1 MDTRT
6 IKAKNNEAG
15 TFGATISAAEVGSAT
30 VTPVPAYA
38 PGVIVARPG
47 TEFEEHIYYQAK
59 DAGAGTISGLVRDYT
74 NLNGGTGR
82 EHINGSAW
90 ETLQSVTYLNNIV
103 DALQEGYLQEMQDS
117 LYVSATTFTVETDRT
132 SIYNAGR
139 LVRFNQDNTKIGIVS
154 SSSYSSGT
162 GLTTVITTGV
172 TVPNPITHTEYG
184 IQPKNASY
192 LSPTSEASAVNQLEV
207 VKSATGN
214 PVQLNAVGSDTNISL
229 ELNPKGTGVIKAK
242 TTVQLREFGVATDGS
257 TGDGQTG
264 FEIPAELNGFNLV
277 AVRKTVD
284 TAGTTGTDDTQIRRV
299 RSGTPADMLSTKM
312 TIDSTETST
321 ATAATPAVINTSND
335 DVATGD
341 MIYIDQDAVQT
352 TKAKGGVVSLTF
364 AKP

>member
-1 MDTRT
+1 MDTKI

-30 VTPVPAYA
+30 VTPVPEHA

-47 TEFEEHIYYQAK
+47 TEFEEHIYYQSK

-90 ETLQSVTYLNNIV
+90 ETMQASEYINNIV
-103 DALQEGYLQEMQDS
+103 DVLQEGYLQEMQDS

-132 SIYNAGR
+132 GVYTAGR
-139 LVRFNQDNTKIGIVS
+139 LVRLNQDNTKIGIVS
-154 SSSYSSGT
+154 SSSYSSGS

-172 TVPNPITHTEYG
+172 TVPDPITHVEYG

-207 VKSATGN
+207 VQSATGN
-214 PVQLNAVGSDTNISL
+214 PVQLNAIGSDTNISL
-229 ELNPKGTGVIKAK
+229 ELNPKGTGVFKTK
-242 TTVQLREFGVATDGS
+242 TTVQLTSFAIATDQS
-257 TGDGQTG
+257 TGDGKVG
-264 FEIPAELNGFNLV
+264 FEVLPELDGMNLV
-277 AVRKTVD
+277 EVRASVD
-284 TAGTTGTDDTQIRRV
+284 TAGTTGTSDVQIRRV
-299 RSGTPADMLSTKM
+299 RSGTPADMLTTKL
-312 TIDSTETST
+312 TVDSGETSSS
-321 ATAATPAVINTSND
+321 TAATPAVIDAAND

-352 TKAKGGVVSLTF
+352 TKAKGGHISLSF